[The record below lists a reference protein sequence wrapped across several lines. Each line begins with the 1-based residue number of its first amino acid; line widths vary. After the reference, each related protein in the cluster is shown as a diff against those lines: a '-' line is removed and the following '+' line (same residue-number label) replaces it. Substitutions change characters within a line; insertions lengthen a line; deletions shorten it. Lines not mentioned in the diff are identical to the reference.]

1 MSAPEVRHDEA
12 ASRYVAEVAG
22 ELAGYAEYEL
32 RDGGITFTHTV
43 VDRAYEGQG
52 VGSRLAAVALDAARA
67 ADLRVTPR
75 CSFIADYIGRHPE
88 YADLVGR

>member
-1 MSAPEVRHDEA
+1 MAASVRHDEG
-12 ASRYVAEVAG
+12 ASRFVAEVEG

-43 VDRAYEGQG
+43 VDSAYEGHG
-52 VGSRLAAVALDAARA
+52 VGSGLAAAGLDEARRQG
-67 ADLRVTPR
+67 LTVTPR
-75 CSFIADYIGRHPE
+75 CSFIAGYIERHPE